1 MGPYPGVSRETTQLA
16 GRQIDRHPDLP
27 RLERRGFANISL
39 RTQVSAVLDRF
50 VLWRSVQLRPLLSC
64 CTRARR
70 TCGQELNNVQLT
82 CRALQ
87 RSRPCRS
94 TAPGIQGWFRMRE
107 QPVRDSF
114 PAQQWPLFHVEQEEH
129 QTRPRIAGVR
139 LIPVSLVG

>member
-82 CRALQ
+82 CRARRDRDHADQ
-87 RSRPCRS
+87 RHPV
-94 TAPGIQGWFRMRE
+94 FRDGSE
-107 QPVRDSF
+107 CGSSQ
-114 PAQQWPLFHVEQEEH
+114 L
-129 QTRPRIAGVR
+129 
-139 LIPVSLVG
+139 